1 MQYLKHRS
9 IFYILLLVTALV
21 GMSIA
26 CGDASTTLP
35 TDSLPVE
42 VGEQATDDLDEVI
55 QPTSAPVDVPAAAC
69 DCSGNLYDCSD
80 FSTREEAQ
88 ACYDYCVSITGEDI
102 HRLDGGN
109 DGQACESLPSGG
121 SESGG
126 GDITGLDG
134 EVGQVEYVID
144 GDTIDVLIDGESYRV
159 RYIGVNTPELD
170 EPCYDDATNANL
182 SLVGGETVQL
192 VKDVSDTD
200 RYGRLLR
207 YVYVGDLFV
216 NAILV
221 EEGWAETVR
230 YEPDTAYLETFYEL
244 EDTARAA
251 GLGCH
256 PTGVFD

>member
-35 TDSLPVE
+35 TDSLPTE
-42 VGEQATDDLDEVI
+42 AGEQAAEVPDEVI
-55 QPTSAPVDVPAAAC
+55 QPTSAPIDVPAAVC

-80 FSTREEAQ
+80 FSSKEEAQ
-88 ACYDYCVSITGEDI
+88 ACYDYCVSITGEDV
-102 HRLDGGN
+102 HRLDGGG
-109 DGQACESLPSGG
+109 DGDACESLPSGG
-121 SESGG
+121 GG
-126 GDITGLDG
+126 SGDIITGQEG

-144 GDTIDVLIDGESYRV
+144 GDTIDVVINGQSYRV

-216 NAILV
+216 NAELV
-221 EEGWAETVR
+221 TEGWAEAVR
-230 YEPDTAYLETFYEL
+230 YEPDTAYLDIFYEL
-244 EDTARAA
+244 EDEARAA

-256 PTGVFD
+256 PTGVFN